1 MLILLDPQ
9 TPIVASRLCDDHSP
23 DRSNN
28 LQEFEDNHRSENTG
42 PDAGESDES
51 ESATTVD
58 EYWESRV
65 SIEHAGNNA
74 HLALAGGQKRSHEGL
89 NVLSDQASGEPSSK
103 MRRTSTW
110 SQSSDSSS
118 AVRNVRIFHG
128 ESDNTTRGRAVLDTG
143 ASANFISKDMASK
156 LQVQQQGYRGQ
167 LVSAA
172 NGSPVRT
179 NSTMTLDWYF
189 IGFEN
194 LYKDQFLVAEDL
206 QSDIIIGMKT
216 LQKRELLYWNEKLCV
231 LTFERLSKGLYSTD

>member
-1 MLILLDPQ
+1 
-9 TPIVASRLCDDHSP
+9 
-23 DRSNN
+23 
-28 LQEFEDNHRSENTG
+28 
-42 PDAGESDES
+42 
-51 ESATTVD
+51 
-58 EYWESRV
+58 
-65 SIEHAGNNA
+65 
-74 HLALAGGQKRSHEGL
+74 
-89 NVLSDQASGEPSSK
+89 

-231 LTFERLSKGLYSTD
+231 LTFERLSKDEKKTQDEAEAKKAEKNKEDEEKRLQEKIKKAKQGRG